1 MKKGFFRG
9 WYVIDEKLFVFFFFF
24 SSLHMSSSDQHI
36 AKSIIPFRSV
46 FTRYV
51 DYLLLEY
58 FNFRRK
64 IFYYKIKNYFS
75 LMSVWLFAEVHF
87 ILSAYS
93 SRHALSFLILSFMQ
107 QWIFD
112 YYKQKLFARKTL
124 VKNEREHIAN
134 KS

>member
-1 MKKGFFRG
+1 
-9 WYVIDEKLFVFFFFF
+9 
-24 SSLHMSSSDQHI
+24 
-36 AKSIIPFRSV
+36 
-46 FTRYV
+46 
-51 DYLLLEY
+51 
-58 FNFRRK
+58 
-64 IFYYKIKNYFS
+64 
-75 LMSVWLFAEVHF
+75 MSVWLFAEVHF

-112 YYKQKLFARKTL
+112 YFKQKLFACKTL